1 MGTAADKL
9 AYLAGTKTAIKA
21 AIQAKGVSIS
31 DTDTFRAYAEKISA
45 IPTSGFETEWAQL
58 PASEGNTITVGGVPQ
73 GTTHMMLT
81 NVPDDYTY
89 GSTIV
94 PLIAG
99 QSSRYTDYAGV
110 STTVYVQYDVLSA
123 SVVLSTTGNQI
134 SATHYR
140 WLKL

>member
-1 MGTAADKL
+1 MGTTADKL
-9 AYLAGTKTAIKA
+9 TYLAGTKTAIKA

-45 IPTSGFETEWAQL
+45 IPISGFETEWAQL
-58 PASEGNTITVGGVPQ
+58 PAREGNTITVGGVPQ

-99 QSSRYTDYAGV
+99 QSSQYTDYAGV